1 MNVTVELKKENILTN
16 LNFQTK
22 EEVLRFLANH
32 LYEEG
37 YVKEE
42 YKKAIVER
50 EHKYPTGLPSAG
62 VNIAIPHT
70 NHDLV
75 NETTIAIGVLDK
87 PVSFYSMEDSE
98 TPLDIQIVIMLAIG
112 EPKGQIEMLQR
123 IVAIIQNEEL
133 TKKILASDST
143 EKIVNLLEPVLI
155 KDK

>member
-1 MNVTVELKKENILTN
+1 MTAELKKENILTN

-42 YKKAIVER
+42 YKKAIIER
-50 EHKYPTGLPSAG
+50 EHRYPTGLPSAG

-75 NETTIAIGVLDK
+75 NETTIAIGILDK

-133 TKKILASDST
+133 TKKILTSDST

>member
-1 MNVTVELKKENILTN
+1 MTVELKKENILTN

-42 YKKAIVER
+42 YKKAIIER
-50 EHKYPTGLPSAG
+50 EHRYPTGLPSAG

-75 NETTIAIGVLDK
+75 NETTIAIGILDK

-143 EKIVNLLEPVLI
+143 EKIINLLEPVLI

>member
-1 MNVTVELKKENILTN
+1 MTVELRKENILTN

-42 YKKAIVER
+42 YKKAIIER
-50 EHKYPTGLPSAG
+50 EHRYPTGLPSAG

-75 NETTIAIGVLDK
+75 NETTIAIGILDK

-143 EKIVNLLEPVLI
+143 EKIINLLEPVLI

>member
-1 MNVTVELKKENILTN
+1 MNMTVELKKENILTN

-42 YKKAIVER
+42 YKKAIIER
-50 EHKYPTGLPSAG
+50 EHRYPTGLPSAG

-75 NETTIAIGVLDK
+75 NETTIAIGILDK

-143 EKIVNLLEPVLI
+143 EKIINLLEPVLI